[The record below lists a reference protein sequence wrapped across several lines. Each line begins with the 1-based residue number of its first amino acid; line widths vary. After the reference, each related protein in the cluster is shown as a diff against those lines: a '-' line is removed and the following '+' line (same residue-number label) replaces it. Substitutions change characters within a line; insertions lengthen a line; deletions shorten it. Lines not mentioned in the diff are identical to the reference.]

1 MANQKQTV
9 GELVYKITAENS
21 SFKTELKKT
30 ETAVKDVGKEMEKSA
45 EKTEGFSGSMKK
57 LATGL
62 GLAYLAKLALDFGKA
77 SLQAYANAQQS
88 IIQFNNAQQNVA
100 GSTKEQI
107 ESLNEYIGLL
117 EDKTTVDDKSIRQA
131 SQILAQ
137 DQIKIENQKK
147 LLGGIVDIAVANSKS
162 NGGEIDV
169 TGTAVAIGR
178 SIATGDVGALTRQNI
193 VGIDETT
200 VKTFKLG
207 TEAERTAILMKL
219 MADNGKGAAE
229 AYGNSFQGKLNK
241 AKDTVEDLQVA
252 VGKGLSTALVV
263 LTGGLSDTIGGLKIA
278 TDGTSKLG
286 TAFVYVAGLANFM
299 INAIKL
305 IGISLLQT
313 GNGFVQ
319 FVRIALGFGLDVVG
333 IFGKVRTAIISI
345 GSAMKDVL
353 TGNFTG
359 ALDTLKEGFD
369 FTGTFDRTSKAF
381 AGATESAGKL
391 QEQFV
396 KTTKDIGTN
405 LNVMVNAKE
414 VYKDAAA
421 TQDALTKAKDS
432 TAKAQA
438 KETALTD
445 AQKDALK
452 KLEEASDQYKN
463 KFLDVVESIK
473 QAVVGLNNDL
483 KKSFSKFN
491 EDISKDLKDG
501 SEELVKIY
509 VDAEQ
514 KVKDL
519 KKQLTEVTGSDASD
533 NKQRADINAQ
543 IAEQQKVID
552 SRVDY
557 EKRQAQVLTDIKKKL
572 ADAGIDAEQSGLTA
586 LNTVV
591 DLKAQIKAEEDL
603 RALGEF
609 AKQEE
614 LNNQKLFAL
623 TEQLIAEVTLTR
635 EKITKQEELEAEL
648 TDFLKLHNKIRK
660 ADVDAFANAAI
671 AKYGEMA
678 KALQS
683 AISLQSQLNNLAG
696 NATGAPKQQFAVG
709 GYVGSKGGEVHPG
722 EYVIPASMV
731 RDMSG
736 LVSQLENA
744 RSGGSTTSISAPIN
758 IQANM
763 SDRLDAGTVAKEI
776 AWELGRM

>member
-1 MANQKQTV
+1 MANNKVTV

-21 SFKTELKKT
+21 NLKSELKKS
-30 ETAVKDVGKEMEKSA
+30 ESAVKEVGKEMEKA
-45 EKTEGFSGSMKK
+45 TEKTEGFSGSMKK
-57 LATGL
+57 LAAGL
-62 GLAYLAKLALDFGKA
+62 GLAYLAQLALNFGKA
-77 SLQAYANAQQS
+77 SIQAYANAQQS
-88 IIQFNNAQQNVA
+88 LIQYNNAQQNVA
-100 GSTKEQI
+100 GTTKEQI
-107 ESLNEYIGLL
+107 EDLNEYIGLL
-117 EDKTTVDDKSIRQA
+117 EEKTTIDDKSIRQA

-137 DQIKIENQKK
+137 DQIKVENQKK
-147 LLGGIVDIAVANSKS
+147 LLVGILDIAAANAKS
-162 NGGEIDV
+162 NGTEIDA
-169 TGTAVAIGR
+169 TGTAIAIGR
-178 SIATGDVGALTRQNI
+178 SVATGDVGALTRQNI
-193 VGIDETT
+193 VGIDEATISA
-200 VKTFKLG
+200 FKLG
-207 TEAERTAILMKL
+207 DEAKRTAILVKL
-219 MADNGKGAAE
+219 MADNGKGAAD
-229 AYGNSFQGKLNK
+229 AYGQSWQGTINK

-263 LTGGLSDTIGGLKIA
+263 LTGGLSDTVGGLKIA

-319 FVRIALGFGLDVVG
+319 FVKISFGFASDVIG
-333 IFGKVRTAIISI
+333 IFSRVRTAILSV

-353 TGNFTG
+353 TGNFKG
-359 ALDTLKEGFD
+359 AVDTLKDGFD
-369 FTGTFDRTSKAF
+369 FTGTFDRTSQAF
-381 AGATESAGKL
+381 ASATESAGKL

-396 KTTKDIGTN
+396 KTTKDLSTN
-405 LNVMVNAKE
+405 VGVMANASQ

-421 TQDALTKAKDS
+421 AQDRLTEAKDA

-438 KETALTD
+438 KEKALTES
-445 AQKDALK
+445 QKEALK

-463 KFLDVVESIK
+463 KFLDVVASIK
-473 QAVVGLNNDL
+473 SAVIGLNEDL
-483 KKSFSKFN
+483 KKSFKKFN
-491 EDISKDLKDG
+491 EDIEGNLKDG
-501 SEELVKIY
+501 AENLVKIY
-509 VDAEQ
+509 VDAEE

-519 KKQLTEVTGSDASD
+519 KKQLSEVTGSEASD

-557 EKRQAQVLTDIKKKL
+557 EKRQGVVLAEIKKKL

-591 DLKAQIKAEEDL
+591 DLKAQIQAEEDL
-603 RALGEF
+603 RKLGEF
-609 AKQEE
+609 AREE
-614 LNNQKLFAL
+614 EINRQKLFAL

-635 EKITKQEELEAEL
+635 EKITKQQELETEL
-648 TDFLKLHNKIRK
+648 TDFLKANNKIRK

-696 NATGAPKQQFAVG
+696 NVASTPKQQFAVG

-722 EYVIPASMV
+722 EYVIPANMV
-731 RDMSG
+731 RQMSG
-736 LVSQLENA
+736 LVSQLEGA
-744 RSGGSTTSISAPIN
+744 RTSGNTTSISAPIN

-763 SDRLDAGTVAKEI
+763 SDKVDANTVAKEI